1 MMFAVVI
8 LDGFRRNGGARAS
21 LAYGSAGNS
30 NDIATSFIINLHTY
44 NSLIVRMDRV
54 AIKR

>member
-8 LDGFRRNGGARAS
+8 LDGFRRNVRCRAS

-30 NDIATSFIINLHTY
+30 NDIATLLYINLHTY

-54 AIKR
+54 AN